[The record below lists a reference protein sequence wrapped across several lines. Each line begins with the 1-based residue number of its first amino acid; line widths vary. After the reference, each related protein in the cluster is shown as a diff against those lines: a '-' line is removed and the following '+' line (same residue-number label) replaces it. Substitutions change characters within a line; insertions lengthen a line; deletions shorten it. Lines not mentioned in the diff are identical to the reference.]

1 MKIAVVCAPGVGDAV
16 ILHIVSHHLRLAGF
30 EVVTNTP
37 HRFGQ
42 WLSDSY
48 FGDWKDCDA
57 IFLQHDNSP
66 KSKEIHALNKPV
78 YTFYGSH
85 LLSKHGP
92 LRAGYD
98 YVCDLNRTM
107 VDNVVTALQTLF
119 HITATTDNGLRPPEG
134 LVHRKYMRRVAI
146 HTSSGHPDKNWP
158 LKKFLKVAKWL
169 ESQGYQP
176 TLLPQ
181 FPTLEELASFIYESG
196 FFLGN
201 DSGPGH
207 IASCLQIPHL
217 IIGREEKQMRHW
229 RPGWGCG
236 EVITP
241 PPWIPNWKPFR
252 LRENRWKT
260 FITKSKTINTFKHK
274 VLSN

>member
-16 ILHIVSHHLRLAGF
+16 ILHIVSHHLTLAGF
-30 EVVTNTP
+30 EVVTHSP

-42 WLSDSY
+42 WLAGY
-48 FGDWKDCDA
+48 PFGDWNGCDA
-57 IFLQHDNSP
+57 IFLQHDNTP
-66 KSKEIHALNKPV
+66 QSKAIHSLDTPV

-85 LLSKHGP
+85 ILAKHGP
-92 LRAGYD
+92 LRTGYD

-107 VDNVVTALQTLF
+107 VDNVVTSLQTLF
-119 HITATTDNGLRPPEG
+119 HIAATADNGFRPPLG
-134 LVHRKYMRRVAI
+134 LTHRKYIRRIAI
-146 HTSSGHPDKNWP
+146 HTTSGHPDKNWP

-169 ESQGYQP
+169 EKQGYEP
-176 TLLPQ
+176 SILPN
-181 FPTLEELASFIYESG
+181 FPSLEEMTSFIYESG

-217 IIGREEKQMRHW
+217 IIGKEEKQMRHW
-229 RPGWGCG
+229 RPGWGYG
-236 EVITP
+236 EVLTP
-241 PPWIPNWKPFR
+241 PLWIPNWKPFQ
-252 LRENRWKT
+252 LRKNNWKS
-260 FITKSKTINTFKHK
+260 FITKSKVINTFKHK